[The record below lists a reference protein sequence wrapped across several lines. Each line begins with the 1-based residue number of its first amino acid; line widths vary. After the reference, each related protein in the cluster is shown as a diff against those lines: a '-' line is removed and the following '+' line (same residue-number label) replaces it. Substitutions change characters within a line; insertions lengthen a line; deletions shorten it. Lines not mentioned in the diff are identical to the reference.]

1 MRSFNAFSHMQVS
14 RIWRGIHIV
23 SEHSVMLEVAEDLTI
38 SSDTGSL
45 IVSGDSFVN
54 FRQKGTSIQLDD
66 EISFVGGNLKIQ

>member
-1 MRSFNAFSHMQVS
+1 
-14 RIWRGIHIV
+14 
-23 SEHSVMLEVAEDLTI
+23 MLEAAEDLTI